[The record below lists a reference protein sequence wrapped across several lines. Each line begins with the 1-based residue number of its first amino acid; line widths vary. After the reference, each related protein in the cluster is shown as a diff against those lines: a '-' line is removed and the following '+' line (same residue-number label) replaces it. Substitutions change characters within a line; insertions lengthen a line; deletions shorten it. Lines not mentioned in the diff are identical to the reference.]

1 MNENCILTRDMCSSM
16 MDRRETGGICVYA
29 EQFGNQIEESGL
41 ELITAARQL
50 SAQSGEPI
58 TALVLG
64 EDPEALA
71 RQLAFPDVEVA
82 AVPTGISALQD
93 DALCVC
99 VAAALE
105 QLAPSIVLIPAN
117 RTCRAL
123 FSRVA
128 ARMNLGL
135 TADCSELFFDEG
147 GEFLQRKSAFG
158 ENAMCVTAEIGA
170 PKLVTVQVGVHPP
183 ASAEE
188 GAGTLRILEVPE
200 PVSGVEVCEVV
211 ESTEES
217 ITGAERILSLGR
229 GVLEGDNLSEAGRL
243 AEKLGAMI
251 GGTRPL
257 VDDGTIPFE
266 RQIGQT
272 GCTVH
277 PKICLY
283 FGVSGAIQHTEGVRD
298 TKLTIAVNKD
308 PEAGIFG
315 YVDYGVAADMSEIL
329 KELIRA
335 YS

>member
-1 MNENCILTRDMCSSM
+1 MS
-16 MDRRETGGICVYA
+16 GICIYA
-29 EQFGNQIEESGL
+29 EQYDNQVENSAY
-41 ELITAARQL
+41 ELVTAAREL
-50 SAQSGEPI
+50 AAHSGETI

-71 RQLAFPDVEVA
+71 RQLSFHDVRVA
-82 AVPTGISALQD
+82 AVKTGISAFQD

-99 VAAALE
+99 AAEALTAL
-105 QLAPSIVLIPAN
+105 QPACVLIPAN

-128 ARMNLGL
+128 ARLDMGL
-135 TADCSELFFDEG
+135 TADCSTLYYDDR
-147 GEFLQRKSAFG
+147 GEFLQKKSAFG
-158 ENAMCVTAEIGA
+158 ENAMCVTAEVGT
-170 PKLVTVQVGVHPP
+170 PKLVTVQVGIHTPSEP
-183 ASAEE
+183 EE
-188 GAGTLRILEVPE
+188 TGGGMERLTVQE
-200 PVSGVEVCEVV
+200 PVSGIEVFEVV

-217 ITGAERILSLGR
+217 ITGAERIVSIGR
-229 GVLEGDNLSEAGRL
+229 GVLESGSL
-243 AEKLGAMI
+243 AEAQALAGKLGAVI

-283 FGVSGAIQHTEGVRD
+283 LGVSGAIQHTEGVRD
-298 TKLTIAVNKD
+298 PKLSIAVNKD

-315 YVDYGVAADMSEIL
+315 YVDYGVAADMTEVL
-329 KELIRA
+329 RELVKA
-335 YS
+335 YD